1 MDILSKLIIFLIR
14 MKLHLRK
21 GEQFQFDNQKT
32 DSVYWFTEGAL
43 MKMERGFRYESSVS
57 LNWLLN
63 KDCKIKPPKP
73 LLSAAD
79 FDGDSPIVFG
89 GKHEPK

>member
-1 MDILSKLIIFLIR
+1 MGIINRLIIFLIR
-14 MKLHLRK
+14 LKLHLKK
-21 GEQFQFDNQKT
+21 GERFQFDNQKT
-32 DSVYWFTEGAL
+32 DSVYWFTESSL
-43 MKMERGFRYESSVS
+43 MKEERGFRYEASVS

-63 KDCKIKPPKP
+63 KDCKIRPPKP

>member
-63 KDCKIKPPKP
+63 KDYKIRPPKP

>member
-1 MDILSKLIIFLIR
+1 MDILTRLVIFLIR
-14 MKLHLRK
+14 IKLHLRK

-32 DSVYWFTEGAL
+32 DSVYWFTESAL

-63 KDCKIKPPKP
+63 PECQTRAPYKALDIYDKLNALKMDTEGEQNG
-73 LLSAAD
+73 S
-79 FDGDSPIVFG
+79 
-89 GKHEPK
+89 

>member
-43 MKMERGFRYESSVS
+43 MKMEHGFRYESSVS

-63 KDCKIKPPKP
+63 KDCKIRKAPYLYKLPNF
-73 LLSAAD
+73 SR
-79 FDGDSPIVFG
+79 FRR
-89 GKHEPK
+89 

>member
-43 MKMERGFRYESSVS
+43 MKMEHGFRYESSVS

-63 KDCKIKPPKP
+63 KDCKIRLPKP

-89 GKHEPK
+89 GKHGPK